1 MECEI
6 CLYLFGRADDW
17 RNLETNTEKDT
28 HTHTHTHTARER
40 ERERERSSSTKS
52 SVTTTGTTW
61 RERGERERIAAI
73 FVLQCFCIVASS
85 CTNSRDPRNDT
96 WKLQAPLAAA
106 AAAATTRKEGR
117 SDETG
122 RADGLTDWLTEWMNE
137 WSVLERKGGS
147 FQGGFAERRRNSWN
161 KNKKPKPNRGKFKST
176 IFKLWSTHQ
185 ILGAGDTIAED
196 QRIQCFFLL
205 VSAIACLNAS

>member
-1 MECEI
+1 M
-6 CLYLFGRADDW
+6 
-17 RNLETNTEKDT
+17 
-28 HTHTHTHTARER
+28 
-40 ERERERSSSTKS
+40 
-52 SVTTTGTTW
+52 TGTTW
-61 RERGERERIAAI
+61 RERGERERIVAI

-85 CTNSRDPRNDT
+85 CTNSQDPRNDT
-96 WKLQAPLAAA
+96 WKIQAPLATA
-106 AAAATTRKEGR
+106 AAAATRKDGR

-122 RADGLTDWLTEWMNE
+122 RADGLTDWLTE

-161 KNKKPKPNRGKFKST
+161 KNEKPKPNREKFKST

-196 QRIQCFFLL
+196 QRIHCFFCWCLRLL
-205 VSAIACLNAS
+205 AWMLHSILLLLLREFSTDWVCLEESKLVKFLTPKLSLSLSLSLSVHMMVQYSTLKRVVCCCE